1 MDIKVRGWGRN
12 SGETMIMSARLSDAE
27 TPEGNLSYGKLYRK
41 VLNPEHKRMTKVR
54 ISTSTEVRLGGS
66 YLLNVELSRKEIA
79 QLFFETH
86 NGAMVRM
93 IQSFIDDEERE
104 DAARLLEL
112 SRQRSERFKLLTEE
126 PESET

>member
-12 SGETMIMSARLSDAE
+12 SGETTIMSARLSDAE

-41 VLNPEHKRMTKVR
+41 VLHPEDKRLTKVR

-79 QLFFETH
+79 QLFYETH
-86 NGAMVRM
+86 NGVMVRM

-104 DAARLLEL
+104 DATRLLEL
-112 SRQRSERFKLLTEE
+112 SRQRSERLRKAMTEAQDAE
-126 PESET
+126 